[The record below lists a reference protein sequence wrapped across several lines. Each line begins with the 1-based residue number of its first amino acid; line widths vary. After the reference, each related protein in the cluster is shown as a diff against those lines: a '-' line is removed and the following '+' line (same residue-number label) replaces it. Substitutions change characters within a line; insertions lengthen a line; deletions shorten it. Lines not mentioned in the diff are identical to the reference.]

1 MDRAISI
8 MCAVRPTFMKSTPGQ
23 FMCVSERERKRNE
36 PRKFFSEEGKKGGL
50 FFSEKGKKY
59 LD

>member
-36 PRKFFSEEGKKGGL
+36 PRKFFLKKEKREGC
-50 FFSEKGKKY
+50 FSQRRGRNI
-59 LD
+59 